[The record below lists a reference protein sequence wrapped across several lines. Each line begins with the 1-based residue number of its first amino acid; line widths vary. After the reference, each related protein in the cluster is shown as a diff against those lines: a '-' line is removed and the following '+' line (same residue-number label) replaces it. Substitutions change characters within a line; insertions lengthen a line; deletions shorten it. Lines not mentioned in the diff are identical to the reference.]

1 MNNDILSNEDIE
13 RRYIEIATDFSLW
26 RELFDTE
33 DTWELS
39 DFDGEPVESKV
50 ALLKKYNVITE

>member
-1 MNNDILSNEDIE
+1 MSNKLSNEDVE
-13 RRYIEIATDFSLW
+13 KRYIEIATDFSLW

-39 DFDGEPVESKV
+39 DFDQEPVESKV
-50 ALLKKYNVITE
+50 ALLKKYNVISE